1 MITAGLITHGAL
13 MERRRLLPVAV
24 LLFTIGA
31 AALSRFS
38 HDVRSVIAVGLS
50 GGGFAIGVGFA
61 LLMFGAAGRP
71 KP

>member
-1 MITAGLITHGAL
+1 M
-13 MERRRLLPVAV
+13 AV

-38 HDVRSVIAVGLS
+38 HDVRSVAAVGLS

-61 LLMFGAAGRP
+61 LLVLGLAGRLT
-71 KP
+71 K

>member
-1 MITAGLITHGAL
+1 

-31 AALSRFS
+31 VALSRFS
-38 HDVRSVIAVGLS
+38 HDVRAVDATGLS

-61 LLMFGAAGRP
+61 LLVFGRTGRL
-71 KP
+71 KG

>member
-38 HDVRSVIAVGLS
+38 HDVRSVAVVGLS
-50 GGGFAIGVGFA
+50 GAGCAIGMGFA
-61 LLMFGAAGRP
+61 LLVFGPAGL
-71 KP
+71 KK